1 MLPRVYQ
8 LSLLPSEHVQRF
20 ILWSLPRGDTWK
32 IQGLLLLLE
41 KEIILRFISPGV
53 YLRRVEHF
61 DDQNVTSSP
70 RLGVH
75 HCATAFLCHC
85 PPCLQV
91 CNGPQEP
98 APRPCRLPNH
108 TVHELP
114 SGKLIHFEIMYLSI
128 LYSISK
134 NVRIEVTSSCCFFFP
149 WEKVAAC
156 ICSCAAMISGNDT
169 CRDVSQILNCIA
181 EIAMRSVEGEATEY
195 VGTRPI

>member
-20 ILWSLPRGDTWK
+20 ILWSLPRGDTCK

-114 SGKLIHFEIMYLSI
+114 SGKLIHFEIMYLGI

-134 NVRIEVTSSCCFFFP
+134 NVRIEVTSSCCFFFFLGKGCCVYLLVCCDDFRKRHLP
-149 WEKVAAC
+149 GREP
-156 ICSCAAMISGNDT
+156 DT
-169 CRDVSQILNCIA
+169 ELHCRDCHA
-181 EIAMRSVEGEATEY
+181 FGR
-195 VGTRPI
+195 R